1 MWQVLKDLRG
11 IFTTDGKRQ
20 EGMDSVRRKQI
31 PRAMRPRFGMTI
43 PNRSSEKSGAAQMI
57 WAEHLHSRHFRR
69 PGNWHRRGHQVIE
82 GLG

>member
-31 PRAMRPRFGMTI
+31 PRAMSPRFGMTS
-43 PNRSSEKSGAAQMI
+43 PKQK
-57 WAEHLHSRHFRR
+57 FREV
-69 PGNWHRRGHQVIE
+69 RRGADD
-82 GLG
+82 LG